1 MTLATDSQLV
11 SVAKNVCFAFQRQF
25 LKLFQFFPRIF
36 VTVHYLPHFSL
47 NWNWLKHSVS
57 HFSNSIFASFLLQYS
72 RKRYGFSLSHL
83 ISSCFENYF
92 LDFWVVTV
100 VWDILCS
107 NMFLLRLLGICLSG
121 VFIVCF
127 PVVIYWSTLYCDNI
141 GSLMTHE
148 HSLSF
153 SGHSHPVVR
162 VFFIIHMLT
171 LTHC

>member
-1 MTLATDSQLV
+1 MFWRVTLVTYWWLV
-11 SVAKNVCFAFQRQF
+11 LVTKNACFVFQGQF
-25 LKLFQFFPRIF
+25 LKLFQFFPRIC
-36 VTVHYLPHFSL
+36 VTVHFHCLPHFSL
-47 NWNWLKHSVS
+47 NWNWPKHS
-57 HFSNSIFASFLLQYS
+57 SNSISASFLLQSS

-92 LDFWVVTV
+92 FWVVTV

-107 NMFLLRLLGICLSG
+107 NMFLLRLLGICLSR

-127 PVVIYWSTLYCDNI
+127 SVVIYWSTLYCDNI
-141 GSLMTHE
+141 RSLLTHE

-153 SGHSHPVVR
+153 SEHSHPVVR
-162 VFFIIHMLT
+162 VFFIIHILT